1 MIFVTLVEDDPIA
14 ADLLKDYLSGEELK
28 INCHYTS
35 AEAALARIPS
45 LPLPDIVLMDIGL
58 PGISGIEATKRLKQL
73 FPDIDIVM
81 MTTFE
86 DSKSILEAIKAGASG
101 YLLKASSSD
110 EIRDALQEI
119 HRGGSFLSGRIAR
132 KVLDEFRGG
141 LVAQDVPAAANAHQ
155 VEQLTER
162 EQEIL
167 DRLVKGDSYKVIAD
181 VCSIS
186 VHTVNNHI
194 RRIYEKMQV
203 HSRAEAVA
211 RAMGMG

>member
-1 MIFVTLVEDDPIA
+1 MIFVTLVEDDPVA
-14 ADLLKDYLSGEELK
+14 ADLLKDYLNGEELK
-28 INCHYTS
+28 IIGHYTS
-35 AEAALARIPS
+35 AEAALARIPG

-58 PGISGIEATKRLKQL
+58 PGISGIEATKRLKAL

-86 DSKSILEAIKAGASG
+86 DSKSILGAIKAGASG
-101 YLLKASSSD
+101 YLLKASSSS

-132 KVLDEFRGG
+132 KVLDEFRSDLAGQDAPAG
-141 LVAQDVPAAANAHQ
+141 NHQVAQ
-155 VEQLTER
+155 LSTR

-167 DRLVKGDSYKVIAD
+167 DRLVKGDSYKIIAD
-181 VCSIS
+181 ACNIS

-194 RRIYEKMQV
+194 RKIYEKMQV

-211 RAMGMG
+211 KAMGVG